1 MNGWIRKFA
10 THRTASNGIMFLIIL
25 VGLWSMKNLNR
36 QFFPD
41 FEFNSVSISAGWNGA
56 SAEDVQ
62 EAIAIPL
69 ENAVIALQEVSNVR
83 TTSTEG
89 RASLK
94 VTINEK
100 VSIDKAIKAI
110 DDALAGVSLP
120 DDVDTPTVTQQVRY
134 EPVADLLLY
143 GDADFMT
150 LYKTARL
157 YADELVAAGM
167 AQVSLTGSPS
177 ERFEIRLTAEQL
189 LDLNMT
195 LDQFGQ
201 AVTANNLNLPAGVA
215 RQGAL
220 ETQLRAQ
227 GRVKN
232 LESLQQLPII
242 TDRLTGAEL
251 RVGDIAEVE
260 RLVSDDFRYLS
271 YDGKPAM
278 RISMARLTGEDTISQ
293 ADIYLD
299 WLGAKQ
305 LPEGL
310 SMIAYNEQ
318 WRFLESR
325 IKLIL
330 DNGLLGMMLVLLVL
344 FIFLNTRIAIWVALG
359 IPVTFLAT
367 FIFMDIT
374 NTSINI
380 FSLLAFMIAV
390 GIIVDDAIVVS
401 EDTEAL
407 ETEGLQPM
415 EAAVSAAKRMWSP
428 VLASS
433 LTTIAAFT
441 PLLVMGGRIG
451 GIMIDIPMVVI
462 CAIAASLV
470 ECFFILPGHL
480 GHNAKSVIDGKPS
493 WFRRTIDDGFE
504 SFKNRLFR
512 PFATVAIHYRW
523 VTFSLVIAAFMT
535 MIGMVV
541 SGDIKLSLA
550 PQTEGT
556 SMSASVTFADGTP
569 ESEVNDFLAE
579 MGNGLRAVER
589 DTNRTFIN
597 NMVFTHRNGSVESG
611 SINIELINDVNRPY
625 TNQELVSRWREKI
638 TVPAGVEKINFGR
651 GFVGLG
657 SSDITVRLSA
667 DDADQLKAASEAL
680 QDRLGAYSGVSN
692 IEDDLPYGAEQW
704 RFTLTAQ
711 AKSMGFTVTSL
722 AGRLQTIL
730 DGKKIGFIQ
739 EDGQE
744 IDIVLKMAEDQ
755 ASNLAMLQ
763 SLPIAL
769 SNGEWTPLASLLDI
783 NVYRGV
789 DSLTRQ
795 GGALSIV
802 VSADVDEDTAN
813 ARAINDAIEAQIL
826 PDLYAEFGVKPAIEG
841 TRLDEQQILTDMKMG
856 AYLALFLIF
865 GILAWVFE
873 SWIWPIAVMVAIPFG
888 LTGALFGH
896 WVLDIPVSAL
906 SLFGLFGLS
915 GIVIND
921 SIVLISAYKR
931 ILATGL
937 DPALAVVEASCQ
949 RLRAVILTS
958 TTTIAGLTPLLF
970 ETSFD
975 AQFLIPMAVV
985 MIFGLAF
992 GTVLILLLIP
1002 GLLLSIEEN
1011 RMRFARFR
1019 ATWSKTT
1026 DTTA

>member
-1 MNGWIRKFA
+1 MSGWISKFA

-25 VGLWSMKNLNR
+25 VGLWSMNNLNR

-41 FEFNSVSISAGWNGA
+41 FEFNSVSISVGWNGA

-69 ENAVIALQEVSNVR
+69 ENAVNALSEVTNVR

-89 RASLK
+89 RANLR
-94 VTINEK
+94 VTIDEK
-100 VSIDKAIKAI
+100 INIEKAIKAI

-120 DDVDTPTVTQQVRY
+120 DDVASPTANQVVRY

-150 LYKTARL
+150 LFKTARQ
-157 YADELVAAGM
+157 YADELVASGM
-167 AQVSLTGSPS
+167 AQVSITGSPS

-215 RQGAL
+215 RQGTL
-220 ETQLRAQ
+220 DTQLRAQ
-227 GRVKN
+227 GRVEN

-242 TDRLTGAEL
+242 TDRVTGAEL
-251 RVGDIAEVE
+251 LVGDIAEVE

-271 YDGKPAM
+271 YDGKPAI
-278 RISMARLTGEDTISQ
+278 RISMHRLTNEDSISQ
-293 ADIYLD
+293 ADIYLE
-299 WLGAKQ
+299 WLTDKP

-310 SMIAYNEQ
+310 SLIAYNEQ

-407 ETEGLQPM
+407 ETEGLKPM
-415 EAAVSAAKRMWSP
+415 EAAISAAKRMWSP

-480 GHNAKSVIDGKPS
+480 GHNAKSVTDGKPS
-493 WFRRTIDDGFE
+493 WFRRTVDDGFD
-504 SFKNRLFR
+504 SFKNQVFR

-523 VTFSLVIAAFMT
+523 VTFSLVIAAFMAMT
-535 MIGMVV
+535 GMVV

-569 ESEVNDFLAE
+569 ESEVNDFLAV

-589 DTNRTFIN
+589 DTNRSFIN
-597 NMVFTHRNGSVESG
+597 NMVFTHRNGSAESG

-625 TNQELVSRWREKI
+625 TNQELVSKWREKI

-651 GFVGLG
+651 SSVGL
-657 SSDITVRLSA
+657 SSADITVRLSA
-667 DDADQLKAASEAL
+667 DNTDQLKAASEAL
-680 QDRLGAYSGVSN
+680 QDRLAGYKGVSN
-692 IEDDLPYGAEQW
+692 IEDDLPYGSEQW
-704 RFTLTAQ
+704 RFTLTAE
-711 AKSMGFTVTSL
+711 AKSMGFTVSSL
-722 AGRLQTIL
+722 ASRLQTIL

-744 IDIVLKMAEDQ
+744 IDIILKMAEDQ

-769 SNGEWTPLASLLDI
+769 NSGEWTPLASLLDI

-789 DSLTRQ
+789 DSLARQ
-795 GGALSIV
+795 GGDLSIV
-802 VSADVDEDTAN
+802 VSADVDEDIAN
-813 ARAINDAIEAQIL
+813 AREINEAIEVQIL
-826 PDLYAEFGVKPAIEG
+826 PDLYAAYGVKPAIEG
-841 TRLDEQQILTDMKMG
+841 TRLDEEQILSDMKMG

-937 DPALAVVEASCQ
+937 DPAAAVVEASCQ
-949 RLRAVILTS
+949 RLRAVVLTS

-1011 RMRFARFR
+1011 RLRFARLRQRF
-1019 ATWSKTT
+1019 SKKPSL
-1026 DTTA
+1026 